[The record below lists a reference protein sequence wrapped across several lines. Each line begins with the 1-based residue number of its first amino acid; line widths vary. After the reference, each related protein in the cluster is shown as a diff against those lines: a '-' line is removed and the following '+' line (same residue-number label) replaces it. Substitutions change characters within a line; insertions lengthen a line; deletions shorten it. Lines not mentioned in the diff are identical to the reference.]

1 MHRFAA
7 AGYAL
12 LFAIGTIA
20 LSACSN
26 SNSSNSEASASP
38 SAGAEVGAS
47 PMESASPMENAASE
61 SASPMGSGESG
72 AQPAPGASV
81 YTVAYTDL
89 NGTFGATQITDLA
102 KLGVFGTP
110 TGNFNPTGTITRGDF
125 AKWLVTANNAIWA
138 SSPDRVIRPSQSA
151 TSSYPD
157 VSTSHADFAY
167 IQGLYD
173 AGFSVGFPDKT
184 FKPDD
189 KLTHEQMIAI
199 KEAVDRGG
207 LDKYYVSYWSST
219 MPNWKDKAQINTI
232 FRGPIAEDSGLD
244 RSVVS
249 QWNLPNYV
257 IGNVG
262 RAFGAIAMFRPQDPV
277 TRAQAALVLWKMGP
291 HSDHHGPQDAPRSAA
306 DALAP
311 PAPTPTP

>member
-1 MHRFAA
+1 MA
-7 AGYAL
+7 
-12 LFAIGTIA
+12 
-20 LSACSN
+20 SA
-26 SNSSNSEASASP
+26 EESASP
-38 SAGAEVGAS
+38 SASGSS
-47 PMESASPMENAASE
+47 PAAS
-61 SASPMGSGESG
+61 
-72 AQPAPGASV
+72 ASV
-81 YTVAYTDL
+81 YAVAYTDL
-89 NGTFGATQITDLA
+89 NGTFGAAQIQDLA
-102 KLGVFGTP
+102 KLGVFGPP
-110 TGNFNPTGTITRGDF
+110 TGAFNPTATITRGDF
-125 AKWLVTANNAIWA
+125 ARWLVNANNAIWA
-138 SSPDRVIRPSQSA
+138 NDPDRIIRPSQSA

-157 VSTSHADFAY
+157 VPTSHPDFTY

-184 FKPDD
+184 FKPDAN
-189 KLTHEQMIAI
+189 LTHEQMIAI

-219 MPNWKDKAQINTI
+219 MPDWKDKAQINAI

-249 QWNLPNYV
+249 QWNLPNFV

-291 HSDHHGPQDAPRSAA
+291 HNDHHGTGDAPRSAA

-311 PAPTPTP
+311 PVPTSTP